1 MKIFRQKFTKSDSFY
16 TLIVVYGLLAIF
28 VVPAIFVL
36 YNPQNNTIV
45 SMSCG
50 ALIILLTI
58 FLSIRA
64 VVGCRYI
71 TISDTSLSFIN
82 PYLHTYREI
91 LLSDITRVKIEVGR
105 CVFLHIWNKQ
115 GKRNITEIALVP
127 RKDLKEIGKIFKA
140 NNINIVN

>member
-1 MKIFRQKFTKSDSFY
+1 
-16 TLIVVYGLLAIF
+16 
-28 VVPAIFVL
+28 
-36 YNPQNNTIV
+36 
-45 SMSCG
+45 MSCG

-115 GKRNITEIALVP
+115 GKRDITEIALVH